1 MLKKLVHPA
10 YLLRFLSPTIPVFHY
25 QFNLTIMNT
34 DTKTI
39 FSITE
44 NDIQIEAKKLIGRKL
59 TADEIQVAKKGLESG
74 ILTGIDIIYKTIL
87 LEMIKK

>member
-1 MLKKLVHPA
+1 
-10 YLLRFLSPTIPVFHY
+10 
-25 QFNLTIMNT
+25 MNT

>member
-1 MLKKLVHPA
+1 
-10 YLLRFLSPTIPVFHY
+10 
-25 QFNLTIMNT
+25 MNT

-44 NDIQIEAKKLIGRKL
+44 GDIQIEAKELLGRRL
-59 TADEIQVAKKGLESG
+59 TADEIQIAKKGLESG